1 MFYSWITSSSS
12 LDISFLLGGIYVL
25 ETFLD
30 KSSTFLNLGF
40 WEILK
45 GRPSEIIR
53 SAIAIVRQ
61 VSLEIINFWELP
73 PKTSEPFEKL
83 LELLSYDIFD
93 AEEKPDIIDEL
104 VSFNEV
110 INLELQWMVDLM
122 AEDELLCRLVM
133 DALIFSEWSR
143 RTPFQVCL

>member
-1 MFYSWITSSSS
+1 M
-12 LDISFLLGGIYVL
+12 
-25 ETFLD
+25 
-30 KSSTFLNLGF
+30 
-40 WEILK
+40 
-45 GRPSEIIR
+45 
-53 SAIAIVRQ
+53 
-61 VSLEIINFWELP
+61 P

-133 DALIFSEWSR
+133 DALIFSE
-143 RTPFQVCL
+143 